1 LATATSPADY
11 TSLLAPFEPNKGHL
25 LPALHAIQHEYGWI
39 SKDGIRAV
47 AKQLK
52 MTDAQVYGA
61 LSFYSE
67 FRTTPP
73 PHTLIAW
80 CSGPACRLL
89 GGERIRETLEREL
102 GIRLLQQTA
111 DGQVGLHLG
120 QCNGTCHE
128 APQVWVN
135 GEVVGCLTEQ
145 KTVQLVRDIKES
157 KL

>member
-1 LATATSPADY
+1 MAAATSPADY
-11 TSLLAPFEPNKGHL
+11 ASLLAKFEPNKGHL
-25 LPALHAIQHEYGWI
+25 LAALHAIQHEYGWI
-39 SKDGIRAV
+39 SKEGIRAV
-47 AKQLK
+47 ARQLK
-52 MTDAQVYGA
+52 MTDAQVFGA

-80 CSGPACRLL
+80 CSGPACRLF

-135 GEVVGCLTEQ
+135 GEVVGNLTEQ
-145 KTVQLVRDIKES
+145 KTAQLVREIKEGR
-157 KL
+157 L